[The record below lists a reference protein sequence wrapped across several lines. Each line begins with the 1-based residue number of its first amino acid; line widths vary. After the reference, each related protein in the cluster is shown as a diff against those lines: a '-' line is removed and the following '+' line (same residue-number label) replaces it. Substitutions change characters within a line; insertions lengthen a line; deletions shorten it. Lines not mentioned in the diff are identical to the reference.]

1 MPADP
6 TELFYDIA
14 SIDYP
19 IIDADAHVNEPPDL
33 WQDRVPAKW
42 RERAPKVLRTE
53 QGDVWSFDDG
63 KRLRPLGLTATSGRS
78 FLEFQPSGL
87 RYEEIRPG
95 SFDTK
100 ARLADMD
107 IDGIHTQVLYPS
119 VTLAGA
125 ALYAEERELQRLC
138 VRAYNEWLLEF
149 CEGSDGRLVPQA
161 ILPTTGVKDTI
172 EELEWALGHGHK
184 GAVISAFP
192 NGTVDPSPEDEPF
205 WTLAEQAGAAVA
217 VHIGSFQPAGA
228 GSKTVDMQSLA
239 FLGRAG
245 ASKAGA
251 STLPV
256 VSTLLFADVFERH
269 PRVKCVLVE
278 ANIGW
283 IPTLLEQIDDMFLR
297 YRFFTKAVE
306 KMREMPSVL
315 FHRNLWATFMIDTV
329 GMELRHRLNLDH
341 VMWSSDYPHTG
352 CDWPNSRTVIERVF
366 RGIPKT
372 QVRKMLCDNAC
383 ALYGLEPN
391 PR

>member
-1 MPADP
+1 MPTDATD
-6 TELFYDIA
+6 LFSEVA

-33 WQDRVPAKW
+33 WQKRVPAKW
-42 RERAPKVLRTE
+42 RERAPKLLHTE

-63 KRLRPLGLTATSGRS
+63 KRLRPLGLTATAGRS
-78 FLEFQPSGL
+78 FLEFKPAGL
-87 RYEEIRPG
+87 RYSEIRPG

-107 IDGIHTQVLYPS
+107 IDGIHAAVLYPS

-125 ALYAEERELQRLC
+125 ALYAEERELQRVC

-149 CEGSDGRLVPQA
+149 CEGSGGRLIPQA
-161 ILPTTGVKDTI
+161 ILPTTGLKDSI
-172 EELEWALGHGHK
+172 EELEWALEHGHK

-192 NGTVDPSPEDEPF
+192 NGGVDPSPDDEPF
-205 WTLAEQAGAAVA
+205 WALAEQTGAPIA

-228 GSKTVDMQSLA
+228 GGKTIDMQSLA

-245 ASKAGA
+245 ATKAGA

-256 VSTLLFADVFERH
+256 VSTLLFADIFERH
-269 PRVKCVLVE
+269 PGVKCVLVE

-306 KMREMPSVL
+306 QMKLMPSVL
-315 FHRNLWATFMIDTV
+315 FHRSFWATFMIDTV

-341 VMWSSDYPHTG
+341 VMYSTDYPHTG
-352 CDWPNSRTVIERVF
+352 CDWPNTRTVIERLF
-366 RGIPKT
+366 RGIPKND
-372 QVRKMLCDNAC
+372 VKRMLCYNAR
-383 ALYGLEPN
+383 ALYGLDGL
-391 PR
+391 